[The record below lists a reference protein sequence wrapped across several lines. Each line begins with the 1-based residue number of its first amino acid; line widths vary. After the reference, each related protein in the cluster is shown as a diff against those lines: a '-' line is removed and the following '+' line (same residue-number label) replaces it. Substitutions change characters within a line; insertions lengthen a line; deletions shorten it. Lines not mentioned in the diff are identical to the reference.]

1 MAMIGL
7 KYPVAAKYSASG
19 TTVSYTEGRV
29 LGKAISIS
37 TTVNSTDVKLYADD
51 DIAEQVQEFSN
62 GTCSINIDDADD
74 EVSAWLLGHDKAED
88 GDLVNKYTDIAPY
101 VGMGFYGRRR
111 KDNAESYRAIW
122 YTKVMFKDPGD
133 ALTTKGENI
142 EFQTPTFEGT
152 LSRAA
157 DGIWRRTK
165 TFTTEAEACEWLNKL
180 AGITEDNQ

>member
-1 MAMIGL
+1 MAIIGL
-7 KYPVAAKYSASG
+7 KYPVAAKYSATG
-19 TTVSYTEGRV
+19 ATVSYSEGRV
-29 LGKAISIS
+29 LGEAISIS

-62 GTCSINIDDADD
+62 GTCTINIDDADD
-74 EVSAWLLGHDKAED
+74 EVSAWLLGHVKSED
-88 GDLVNKYTDIAPY
+88 GELTNKYTDIAPY

-111 KDNAESYRAIW
+111 KNNVESYRAIW
-122 YTKVMFKDPGD
+122 YAKVMFKEPGD
-133 ALTTKGENI
+133 SLTTKGESI

-165 TFTTEAEACEWLNKL
+165 TFTTEAEARGWLNKL